1 MSCWL
6 WSIKKEHKQCSF
18 PTSFQKLVHVLLFS
32 ALLNTFPVYG
42 LFWGWR
48 EMLTCCLLLWQ
59 AALKCLN
66 HSIAF
71 ILLPAW
77 NLYEFPKIIK
87 NKGKNNKNWR
97 EFSVSVYFSF
107 SLSFSLSHLILQ
119 YRVPYATFT
128 SCNLFRKSLLCYSW
142 IGREFCF
149 LTWFSKYT

>member
-87 NKGKNNKNWR
+87 NKGKTTKID
-97 EFSVSVYFSF
+97 ESSQFQFISVSVSV
-107 SLSFSLSHLILQ
+107 SLSRLILQ

-128 SCNLFRKSLLCYSW
+128 SCNFSESH
-142 IGREFCF
+142 CF
-149 LTWFSKYT
+149 AIHELEEKYFVFLHDL

>member
-87 NKGKNNKNWR
+87 NKGKTTKID
-97 EFSVSVYFSF
+97 ESSQFQFISVSVSV
-107 SLSFSLSHLILQ
+107 SLSRLILQ

-128 SCNLFRKSLLCYSW
+128 SCNFSESHCFA
-142 IGREFCF
+142 IRELEEKYFVF
-149 LTWFSKYT
+149 LHDL

>member
-1 MSCWL
+1 MLLFVHLFIAHLPHSNVDLTSCWL
-6 WSIKKEHKQCSF
+6 WSTKKEHKQYSF
-18 PTSFQKLVHVLLFS
+18 STSFQKSVHILFLP

-87 NKGKNNKNWR
+87 NKGKTTKIG
-97 EFSVSVYFSF
+97 ESSQSQFIF
-107 SLSFSLSHLILQ
+107 LSPDFPIQSSI
-119 YRVPYATFT
+119 
-128 SCNLFRKSLLCYSW
+128 CY
-142 IGREFCF
+142 IHK
-149 LTWFSKYT
+149 L

>member
-18 PTSFQKLVHVLLFS
+18 PTSFQKLVHVLLFP

-87 NKGKNNKNWR
+87 NKGKTTKID
-97 EFSVSVYFSF
+97 ESSQFQFISVSVSV
-107 SLSFSLSHLILQ
+107 SLS
-119 YRVPYATFT
+119 
-128 SCNLFRKSLLCYSW
+128 
-142 IGREFCF
+142 
-149 LTWFSKYT
+149 LTWFSNTEFHMLHSQAVIYSESHCFAIHELEEKYFVFLHDL